1 MDNYNPFTALQK
13 RLDDLDR
20 KIDIISGSPAEW
32 MTLDEVCDY
41 LNLSKSS
48 IYKLTMK
55 NGIPFYKLGR
65 ILKFKRSEVDAWIS
79 EHKVKN
85 TPLQG
90 VEIE

>member
-1 MDNYNPFTALQK
+1 MENYNPFTEIQK
-13 RLDDLDR
+13 RLDQLTDQV
-20 KIDIISGSPAEW
+20 SGMQTNSEW

-65 ILKFKRSEVDAWIS
+65 ILKFKRAEVDEWIES
-79 EHKVKN
+79 HRVTK
-85 TPLQG
+85 LSIQG
-90 VEIE
+90 IEIEE

>member
-1 MDNYNPFTALQK
+1 MENYNPFTEIQK
-13 RLDDLDR
+13 RLDQLTDQV
-20 KIDIISGSPAEW
+20 SGMQTNSEW

-65 ILKFKRSEVDAWIS
+65 ILKFKRAEVDEWIES
-79 EHKVKN
+79 HRVTK
-85 TPLQG
+85 LSIQG
-90 VEIE
+90 IVIEE